1 MSDSTEVKLHF
12 LDYWR
17 VIRARAGI
25 IILTFLLTMITAG
38 VTVYFL
44 PREYYSKSTIE
55 VKPDETAM
63 KIFSEGGAGAEY
75 NPASDPR
82 LAPTQFKIIQEKG
95 ILYPVIEELGL
106 AAKWAN
112 GGTPLQME
120 QAYAKLGSMLQIA
133 QLRQTDLIEIGIWS
147 TEAREAADIANSIAR
162 VYQDRRIADQTKMV
176 DTGLVRLKDEVED
189 QKKQVSDLGAA
200 AAKLRTTLGIVDPEP
215 ETMAGMGNADLDT
228 QSVRAI
234 ETQVDDA
241 LMRTAELQTQLE
253 QVNKLKPEELL
264 VALHLLTIDD
274 QTIEK
279 ILPLFQETVSEE
291 ARLLSSGLGPNHPKI
306 KELRAT
312 KEVYTQQLNEQ
323 ITAVKASLS
332 TRLEVA
338 RSTQTELEMRLK
350 SARDQFTMRK
360 NAGSDYT
367 DAKYKYLEAKRL
379 LETAQQRYATQEMQQ
394 GMNIVAAKVWEQ
406 AEPALTPGKPK
417 VIFFMV
423 LATIIGLGLGVG
435 LAFFLEYLD
444 TSVKSLEDVER
455 FLGVPV
461 LAVIAKNVGILMH
474 QKGDSPD
481 AEAYRILRTNIE
493 FNRKNPDANT
503 LTLISG
509 GPGEGKSTT
518 LFNLAYTCAKGG
530 YSVLVVDADLRR
542 PSQHRLFGVENNM
555 GLSDYLMSSM
565 SFEEVV
571 RTTEVENLF
580 FIPSGQVQR
589 ESVGILNSQR
599 MTDLIR
605 NSKTRY
611 DLVMFDSPPIL
622 GVSDGAVLASE
633 VDIAIMVIE
642 HRRFP
647 RSMLQRVK
655 QAVVNVGG
663 NLLGVVLNK
672 VDAKHDSGYGYYSSY
687 YDYYSTRNGEM
698 VGGKAS
704 ANAPANAPANGR
716 KKSEPAE
723 TEPHVHGGGEQY

>member
-44 PREYYSKSTIE
+44 PREYFSKATIE
-55 VKPDETAM
+55 VKPDDTSLKVFGELGT
-63 KIFSEGGAGAEY
+63 GY
-75 NPASDPR
+75 NTVSDPR
-82 LAPTQFKIIQEKG
+82 LAPTQLKIIQEKG
-95 ILYPVIEELGL
+95 ILYPVIDQLGL
-106 AAKWAN
+106 TTRWAN
-112 GGTPLQME
+112 GGPPLQRE
-120 QAYAKLGSMLQIA
+120 QAFSKLLGMLVLNPI
-133 QLRQTDLIEIGIWS
+133 RQTDLIEIGVWS
-147 TEAREAADIANSIAR
+147 TDKEEAAEIANSIAV
-162 VYQDRRIADQTKMV
+162 VYQDRRKEEQNLTL
-176 DTGLVRLKDEVED
+176 DTGLKRLKDDVDE
-189 QKKQVSDLGAA
+189 QTKQVTDLGAA
-200 AAKLRTTLGIVDPEP
+200 AAQIRTERGIVDQNTEQ
-215 ETMAGMGNADLDT
+215 EMSNGGSDLEMAAVTSIQNDVDT
-228 QSVRAI
+228 AQ
-234 ETQVDDA
+234 
-241 LMRTAELQTQLE
+241 LKTAELQTQFDS
-253 QVNKLKPEELL
+253 VNQLRPDQLM
-264 VALHLLTIDD
+264 VALHMLNIQDPTV
-274 QTIEK
+274 EK
-279 ILPLFQETVSEE
+279 ILPLYQDTISEE
-291 ARLLSSGLGPNHPKI
+291 ASLLMSGLGQNHPKI
-306 KELRAT
+306 KSLRAMRAA
-312 KEVYTQQLNEQ
+312 YTRQLQ
-323 ITAVKASLS
+323 DAIAAVKTTMATNLA
-332 TRLEVA
+332 LA
-338 RSTQTELEMRLK
+338 KSTQALLEQRLK
-350 SARDQFTMRK
+350 EASAEFTKRK
-360 NAGSDYT
+360 NEGSDYT
-367 DAKYKYLEAKRL
+367 NAKYHYIEAKRL
-379 LETAQQRYATQEMQQ
+379 LDAAQQRYATEEVQESM
-394 GMNIVAAKVWEQ
+394 GVVVAKVWEQ
-406 AEPALTPGKPK
+406 AEPALGPGKPR
-417 VIFFMV
+417 VGWYLF
-423 LATIIGLGLGVG
+423 LAASLGISMGTA

-542 PSQHRLFGVENNM
+542 PSQHRLFGVENTV
-555 GLSDYLMSSM
+555 GLSNYLTSNMA
-565 SFEEVV
+565 FEEVV
-571 RTTEVENLF
+571 RTTGVENLS
-580 FIPSGQVQR
+580 FIPSGQLPR
-589 ESVGILNSQR
+589 DAVGIMNSQR

-605 NSKTRY
+605 NTKVRY

-633 VDIAIMVIE
+633 VDLSIMVIE

-672 VDAKHDSGYGYYSSY
+672 VDSKHDSGYGYYGNY
-687 YDYYSTRNGEM
+687 YDYYTTHNGEQQPQP
-698 VGGKAS
+698 VAAKT
-704 ANAPANAPANGR
+704 NGR
-716 KKSEPAE
+716 KAQAGKEHE
-723 TEPHVHGGGEQY
+723 VHGEQY

>member
-17 VIRARAGI
+17 VVKARAGI

-44 PREYYSKSTIE
+44 PREYFSKSTIE
-55 VKPDETAM
+55 VKPDATSLQ
-63 KIFSEGGAGAEY
+63 IFGERGGGGDF

-82 LAPTQFKIIQEKG
+82 LAPTQLKILQEKE
-95 ILYPVIEELGL
+95 ILYPVIDALSL
-106 AAKWAN
+106 TTKWAN
-112 GGTPLQME
+112 GGPPLQLE
-120 QAYAKLGSMLQIA
+120 QAYAKLQAMLQ
-133 QLRQTDLIEIGIWS
+133 LTPVRQTDLIEIGVWS
-147 TEAREAADIANSIAR
+147 TDATEAKDIANSIAQ
-162 VYQDRRIADQTKMV
+162 VYQEKRISDQTKTV
-176 DTGLVRLKDEVED
+176 DTGLIRLKDEVED
-189 QKKQVSDLGAA
+189 QKKQVSEFGAS
-200 AAKLRTTLGIVDPEP
+200 AAKLRTQLGIVDPDP
-215 ETMAGMGNADLDT
+215 ETMTSTGADLDT
-228 QSVRAI
+228 QPVRAL
-234 ETQVDDA
+234 ESQVDDA
-241 LMRTAELQTQLE
+241 VLKTAEMQTQLE
-253 QVNKLKPEELL
+253 QVDKLKPDELM
-264 VALHLLTIDD
+264 VALHLLNIDD
-274 QTIEK
+274 PTIEK
-279 ILPLFQETVSEE
+279 ILPLFQDTVSEE

-312 KEVYTQQLNEQ
+312 KDVYTQQLNEQ
-323 ITAVKASLS
+323 IGAIKASLS
-332 TRLEVA
+332 TRLAVA
-338 RSTQTELEMRLK
+338 KSTETALQTRLK
-350 SARDQFTMRK
+350 ASRDQFTALK
-360 NAGSDYT
+360 NSGSDYT

-394 GMNIVAAKVWEQ
+394 GMNIVAAKVWEK
-406 AEPALTPGKPK
+406 AEPALSPGRPK
-417 VIFFMV
+417 VVFYMV
-423 LATIIGLGLGVG
+423 LAAIIGLGLGTG

-474 QKGDSPD
+474 QQGDSPD

-493 FNRKNPDANT
+493 FNRKTPDANT

-542 PSQHRLFGVENNM
+542 PSQHRLFGVENNV
-555 GLSDYLMSSM
+555 GLSNYLTSNM

-571 RTTEVENLF
+571 RTTGVENLS
-580 FIPSGQVQR
+580 FIPSGQIQR
-589 ESVGILNSQR
+589 EAVGILNSQR

-605 NSKTRY
+605 NTKVRY

-633 VDIAIMVIE
+633 VDLSIMVIE

-655 QAVVNVGG
+655 QAVINVGG

-672 VDAKHDSGYGYYSSY
+672 VDAKHDSGYGYYGGY
-687 YDYYSTRNGEM
+687 YDYYSPQNGEEHPQA
-698 VGGKAS
+698 VGGKA
-704 ANAPANAPANGR
+704 NGR
-716 KKSEPAE
+716 KPQAEAEPQ
-723 TEPHVHGGGEQY
+723 VHGEQY